1 MKRNWKKILLLIL
14 FLALILVFA
23 PLLRNRYEF
32 GVWNPL
38 SPPDRVQCYNN
49 RRYYLLSSS
58 PQMLSGSKRP
68 KFSIGKTDN
77 QTGKDLYTLEPKSG
91 LVPTVIYLKT
101 ADGNYLQY
109 VLSGGP

>member
-1 MKRNWKKILLLIL
+1 MKRNGKKIILLIL

-38 SPPDRVQCYNN
+38 SPPDRVQCYN
-49 RRYYLLSSS
+49 RRYYLTPSSPQALSSS
-58 PQMLSGSKRP
+58 KKPPYSISKA
-68 KFSIGKTDN
+68 DN
-77 QTGKDLYTLEPKSG
+77 QTGKDLYTLEPKG
-91 LVPTVIYLKT
+91 DLVPTVIYLKT
-101 ADGNYLQY
+101 ANGTYLQY